1 MNKVELEPEEEK
13 PLDPEMEKVRKKMVR
28 LLVVSIGIMIL
39 GVMAVLA
46 GVVYKVMQP
55 GEETAIAAGQGLAV
69 PSGEPI
75 QHSMSL
81 PQGFVVDDVAL
92 DGSRILFYGR
102 MVDGSQKV
110 VILDI
115 ETGRMAA
122 EITLK

>member
-13 PLDPEMEKVRKKMVR
+13 PLDPEMEKVRRKMVR

-46 GVVYKVMQP
+46 GVVYRVVQP
-55 GEETAIAAGQGLAV
+55 DEENRVAAGQGLVV
-69 PSGEPI
+69 PSEGPV
-75 QHSMSL
+75 QRDASL

-92 DGSRILFYGR
+92 DGPRILFFGR
-102 MVDGSQKV
+102 MADGSRRAYV
-110 VILDI
+110 LDV